1 MVPVFSS
8 VATNSFGSKSLHCP
22 GLSFNSYFYNS
33 YHSFQTSLSFLV
45 CEGIHNCFIM
55 YDIFRTSLL
64 KELRFTET
72 NNGLDADV
80 FKDVM
85 GWKEALWVT
94 HPMCWSGQE
103 QKVSHLTSL
112 TLGANAAQKAFP
124 AHSGIC
130 LLTVI
135 CSVSMRC

>member
-8 VATNSFGSKSLHCP
+8 VATNSFGSKSLRCP
-22 GLSFNSYFYNS
+22 GLSFNSHFNNS
-33 YHSFQTSLSFLV
+33 YHSFQPSLGFLV

-55 YDIFRTSLL
+55 YYIFKTFLL
-64 KELRFTET
+64 KELHFTET

-85 GWKEALWVT
+85 GRKEALWVT
-94 HPMCWSGQE
+94 HPMCWSGQT
-103 QKVSHLTSL
+103 QAVSHLTPL
-112 TLGANAAQKAFP
+112 TLGAHAAQKAFP

-130 LLTVI
+130 LLSII
-135 CSVSMRC
+135 CSVSVRC